1 MRKHCAQC
9 GKSWLGRRS
18 TCPRCGSGQ
27 VYESGGGWE
36 KPALIVVAAA
46 VVLIAAALFATRE
59 DGYWHETAISAHMV
73 SAVREGPSEE
83 YEDESLWRV
92 QVEVENQGNFDA
104 WISLDYFDFY
114 DEEDWWLE
122 CEPDYP
128 VYVADEDRQAWHE
141 VWLPAGRSTQLACT
155 VSVPDGA
162 EELVMEYSTQN
173 YGTGRARTSL
183 SLTGGT

>member
-36 KPALIVVAAA
+36 KPALIAVAAA
-46 VVLIAAALFATRE
+46 VVRITAAPLATKEGGYRDVAALPPPK
-59 DGYWHETAISAHMV
+59 D

>member
-36 KPALIVVAAA
+36 KPALIAVAAA
-46 VVLIAAALFATRE
+46 VVLIAAAPFATRE
-59 DGYWHETAISAHMV
+59 GGYWYETAISAHMV

-141 VWLPAGRSTQLACT
+141 VWLPAGRGTQLACT
-155 VSVPDGA
+155 VSVRDGA
-162 EELVMEYSTQN
+162 EERVMEYSTQN